1 MNLRII
7 PPQLS
12 FEQALRF
19 GYTGRIQLRPYLDWV
34 RTLRCDSCGA
44 LPPSDPSHV
53 NSFKGASTKSPD
65 PWAIPERRTCHE
77 SYERG
82 PAYADERLRRAAI
95 YLLQAIYE
103 GHLRWISK
111 P

>member
-19 GYTGRIQLRPYLDWV
+19 GYTGRIELRPYLDWV
-34 RTLRCDSCGA
+34 KGLRCDTCGA
-44 LPPSDPSHV
+44 PPPSDPSHV
-53 NSFKGASTKSPD
+53 NSFKGGATKSPD
-65 PWAIPERRTCHE
+65 PWAIPQCRNCHE
-77 SYERG
+77 SYELG
-82 PAYADERLRRAAI
+82 PPYADERLRRAAI

-103 GHLRWISK
+103 GHLRWTSR
-111 P
+111 